1 MRWRRNGTAK
11 RDKER
16 RTDNERE
23 TDGDGDRDR
32 ERKRERERERKKET
46 QRDAVHRK
54 TVNRITV
61 KRNVSPYS
69 TLK

>member
-1 MRWRRNGTAK
+1 MCPRE
-11 RDKER
+11 KER
-16 RTDNERE
+16 ERT
-23 TDGDGDRDR
+23 
-32 ERKRERERERKKET
+32 RERKKERDT
-46 QRDAVHRK
+46 ETATERDAIHRK